1 MVVGHGLRLVAIGL
15 AVGVVSAYGAAG
27 AVGSLLYRTESRDLL
42 TFSVV
47 PILLVAIALIAYA
60 VPAYRAS
67 YRCSPCV
74 PNKTPDPA
82 DLLL

>member
-15 AVGVVSAYGAAG
+15 AVGVVSAYGAAR

-60 VPAYRAS
+60 VPA
-67 YRCSPCV
+67 
-74 PNKTPDPA
+74 
-82 DLLL
+82 